1 MRRQRKQINA
11 ELVHVEWNLASGL
24 NRVGDL
30 KARIDEL
37 RSAAEKFQRE
47 GDLEAASRILYG
59 ELPALERELNE
70 AAEAESARVAGG
82 GAKQDL
88 MVAEEVTAEVKA
100 IVAELGAKGPGD
112 MGKVMGA
119 VKARLA
125 GKADM
130 GDVSKLVKQRLSGG

>member
-1 MRRQRKQINA
+1 MPRSTPAGKPRRP
-11 ELVHVEWNLASGL
+11 GL

-88 MVAEEVTAEVKA
+88 WWPRRSPPTT
-100 IVAELGAKGPGD
+100 LP
-112 MGKVMGA
+112 
-119 VKARLA
+119 R
-125 GKADM
+125 
-130 GDVSKLVKQRLSGG
+130 